1 MSTPAYNSPF
11 SSNYDPSIFYTPIY
25 SYADEVGMP
34 VHGLVKYPIKLTITL
49 KDIGLEGLDSST
61 PDKTSRIKRRELQRM
76 QKIMQKSQDNSIPQQ
91 QKINPPIIPLKRDRP
106 RFSPRIRKLLEEQI
120 IHEPIYEGTFYK
132 SKCVNLNIESSSDD
146 PKPIG
151 LLASTQKP
159 QKPQT
164 IIPKAGQKSSRRLN
178 TFESSNESGA
188 FKDDEK

>member
-1 MSTPAYNSPF
+1 
-11 SSNYDPSIFYTPIY
+11 
-25 SYADEVGMP
+25 MP

-61 PDKTSRIKRRELQRM
+61 LDKTSRIKRRELQRK
-76 QKIMQKSQDNSIPQQ
+76 QNKMQKSQDNSLPQQ
-91 QKINPPIIPLKRDRP
+91 QKVVAPILPLKCDRP

-120 IHEPIYEGTFYK
+120 IHEPIYECIFYK
-132 SKCVNLNIESSSDD
+132 SRCVNINMESSIDD
-146 PKPIG
+146 QKPIG

-164 IIPKAGQKSSRRLN
+164 VIPKAGQKSSRQLN
-178 TFESSNESGA
+178 TFET